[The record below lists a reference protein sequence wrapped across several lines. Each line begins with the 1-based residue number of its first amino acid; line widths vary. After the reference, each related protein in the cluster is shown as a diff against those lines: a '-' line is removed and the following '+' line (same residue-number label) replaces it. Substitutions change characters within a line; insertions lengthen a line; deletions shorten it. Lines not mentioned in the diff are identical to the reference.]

1 MKKLSTLIIAAIL
14 MFAGSQLFAQTN
26 IYLNLSGA
34 IPSGNFA
41 DGDIDYRDGQIYDID
56 WGLLDDDT
64 EGGAGI
70 GFNVGLK
77 FNIAT
82 GINGLR
88 AMITLDGIYNG
99 LNSDLREYFSDR
111 IDDGED
117 AYKDFA
123 LSSPKYINIP
133 VMAGVNYTYNFNNK
147 FGLFAEAGLGPNL
160 RIITNYY
167 SYVETTNQKIT
178 STIEYDPKISLAY
191 QVGAGIELSRRI
203 TIGIDYYNLGSAKV
217 KYEWTTKRKPGDTN
231 HDNDSFK
238 RITPT
243 IVMLR
248 VGFKL

>member
-26 IYLNLSGA
+26 IYLNLGGA
-34 IPSGNFA
+34 IPNGDFAEGEISKSG
-41 DGDIDYRDGQIYDID
+41 ID
-56 WGLLDDDT
+56 WGLFDDDKD
-64 EGGAGI
+64 GGAGL

-99 LNSDLREYFSDR
+99 LNSELREYFSDL
-111 IDDGED
+111 IDDVED
-117 AYKDFA
+117 DYKEFE
-123 LSSPKYINIP
+123 LTTQKYLNIP
-133 VMAGVNYTYNFNNK
+133 AMAGVNYTYNFNNK

-160 RIITNYY
+160 RIITKYERY
-167 SYVETTNQKIT
+167 EESTSRKTTT
-178 STIEYDPKISLAY
+178 TIEYDPKISLAY
-191 QVGAGIELSRRI
+191 QVGAGIELSKRI

-217 KYEWTTKRKPGDTN
+217 KYEYTRKVKPDGSTDHNNDT
-231 HDNDSFK
+231 FK

-243 IVMLR
+243 MVMLR

>member
-34 IPSGNFA
+34 IPNGDFAEGEISKSG
-41 DGDIDYRDGQIYDID
+41 ID
-56 WGLLDDDT
+56 WGLFDDDKD
-64 EGGAGI
+64 GGAGL

-99 LNSDLREYFSDR
+99 LNSELREYFSDL
-111 IDDGED
+111 IDDVED
-117 AYKDFA
+117 DYKEFE
-123 LSSPKYINIP
+123 LTTQKYLNIP
-133 VMAGVNYTYNFNNK
+133 AMAGVNYTYNFNNK

-160 RIITNYY
+160 RIITKYERY
-167 SYVETTNQKIT
+167 EESTSRKTTT
-178 STIEYDPKISLAY
+178 TIEYDPKISLAY
-191 QVGAGIELSRRI
+191 QVGAGIELSKRI

-217 KYEWTTKRKPGDTN
+217 KYEYTRKVKPDGSTDHNNDT
-231 HDNDSFK
+231 FK

-243 IVMLR
+243 MVMLR